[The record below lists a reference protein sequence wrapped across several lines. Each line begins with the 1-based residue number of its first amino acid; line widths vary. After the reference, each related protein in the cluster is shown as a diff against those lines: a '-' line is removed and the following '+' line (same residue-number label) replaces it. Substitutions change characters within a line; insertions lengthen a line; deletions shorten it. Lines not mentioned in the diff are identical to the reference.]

1 MLVCGVE
8 RPLTLPNLL
17 ARTVYTFAG
26 LMLLYVLGYG
36 PAHYFIWR
44 FPGSAPLIRE
54 VYNPLTRAIEATPV
68 CPQVRDYADWWASLA
83 DPPPVERGPQLPP
96 VTP

>member
-1 MLVCGVE
+1 MCGVE
-8 RPLTLPNLL
+8 KPLTLTSLL
-17 ARTVYTFAG
+17 AWIVYTVAG
-26 LMLLYVLGYG
+26 LMLLYVLSYG

-83 DPPPVERGPQLPP
+83 DPPPIKHEPQPP
-96 VTP
+96 PGKP